1 LKTIDFGPTY
11 SYIHTLQKKKNTFYY
26 KGTIDLAGSVA
37 GLVSGANIRKGD
49 TIKLFDVPFSQFIK
63 IENDFRHYYKL
74 GPDSQIASRII
85 AGAGFA
91 YGNSRE
97 MPLSNSSLRYS
108 IVYALLEHVLSDREV
123 LTVLQQIP
131 IRFLPDQSGDLKW
144 NSIPNTELKF
154 TD

>member
-11 SYIHTLQKKKNTFYY
+11 SYTTYVTKEEKHLLLQRNNR
-26 KGTIDLAGSVA
+26 LSRNVA

-97 MPLSNSSLRYS
+97 MPLSNFHWWY
-108 IVYALLEHVLSDREV
+108 
-123 LTVLQQIP
+123 
-131 IRFLPDQSGDLKW
+131 
-144 NSIPNTELKF
+144 
-154 TD
+154 